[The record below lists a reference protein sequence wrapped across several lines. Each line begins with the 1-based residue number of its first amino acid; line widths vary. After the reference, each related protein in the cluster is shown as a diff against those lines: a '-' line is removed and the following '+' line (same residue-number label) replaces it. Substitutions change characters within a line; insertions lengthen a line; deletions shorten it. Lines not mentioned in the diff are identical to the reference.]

1 VSTPI
6 TWDEVRAC
14 HESGDPADLVFD
26 AQQVIERVAEHG
38 DLFAPVLSLVQ
49 EIPALG

>member
-1 VSTPI
+1 
-6 TWDEVRAC
+6 
-14 HESGDPADLVFD
+14 
-26 AQQVIERVAEHG
+26 VIARVAEHG